1 MVISKSLFCTQKTV
15 CGGGGLHAKRGMGLR
30 CIVIKPRSEE
40 ALSVDSSA
48 TGYIKS
54 PLKDGELA
62 SGYLIYHFW
71 RIIEV
76 LLLI

>member
-1 MVISKSLFCTQKTV
+1 M
-15 CGGGGLHAKRGMGLR
+15 
-30 CIVIKPRSEE
+30 
-40 ALSVDSSA
+40 SVDSSA
-48 TGYIKS
+48 TGYNIKS

-62 SGYLIYHFW
+62 SGYLITLW